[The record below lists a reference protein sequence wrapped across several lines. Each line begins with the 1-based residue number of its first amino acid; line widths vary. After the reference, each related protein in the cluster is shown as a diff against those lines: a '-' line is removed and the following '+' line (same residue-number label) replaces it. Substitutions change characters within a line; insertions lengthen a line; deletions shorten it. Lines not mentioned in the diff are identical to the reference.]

1 MNNKEKYIEIINNR
15 FANKTKNILLNQLE
29 LFYDT
34 KIQVNKNH
42 YDIGDDVILKKGS
55 FMHGIPD
62 EPNFFEFII
71 ENGFISSDFSN
82 TATGTNKIKNSIG
95 MWNIKDDCLLKDYI
109 INYSGFTITY
119 KIGRGHPSCCQ
130 TKSELIPY
138 HKFDEIT
145 EKINDDPE
153 IYLYWGDKTKEVTFL
168 PSLVSNKRQIGFI
181 LNMESDYA
189 KQIAFN
195 DVWNTEFDEEILK
208 EFLDYRYY
216 KEFIELRFNKNASS
230 TDRESSIMFGVPS
243 KLIEGILVGRKIEN
257 DEEKLNYIKS
267 KLPDCY
273 ICNLEGKVI
282 IGNK

>member
-1 MNNKEKYIEIINNR
+1 M
-15 FANKTKNILLNQLE
+15 
-29 LFYDT
+29 
-34 KIQVNKNH
+34 
-42 YDIGDDVILKKGS
+42 
-55 FMHGIPD
+55 
-62 EPNFFEFII
+62 
-71 ENGFISSDFSN
+71 FISYLGVEKRF
-82 TATGTNKIKNSIG
+82 KN
-95 MWNIKDDCLLKDYI
+95 
-109 INYSGFTITY
+109 
-119 KIGRGHPSCCQ
+119 
-130 TKSELIPY
+130 
-138 HKFDEIT
+138 
-145 EKINDDPE
+145 
-153 IYLYWGDKTKEVTFL
+153 
-168 PSLVSNKRQIGFI
+168 
-181 LNMESDYA
+181 A

-216 KEFIELRFNKNASS
+216 KDFIELRFNKNASS